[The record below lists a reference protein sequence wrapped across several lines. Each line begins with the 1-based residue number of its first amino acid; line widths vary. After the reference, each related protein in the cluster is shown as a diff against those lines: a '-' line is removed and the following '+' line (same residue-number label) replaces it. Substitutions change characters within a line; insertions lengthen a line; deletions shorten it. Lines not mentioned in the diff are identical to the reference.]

1 MDTIEI
7 ARRLAELGQTEE
19 AQAAYSLVLQEAAE
33 RNPELELEAASYL
46 FFSQGNYQVA
56 YTAFVSLYNR
66 GFYQTELMDLMT
78 QAFYLPNAEDQKK
91 RYARNCAALA
101 KYPYLFREDFPDFEA
116 LPVQFFPFND
126 EGYIPFFKAEHRF
139 GTYVNFND
147 PVIDRYFF
155 RDLDKPV
162 LARDVFSQY
171 QLEYLNDNVRKSEW
185 VGRENHIYLHYTD
198 WTTFCAY
205 LQCLE
210 LRPLLSEKKLV
221 FLMEGEI
228 EQYPID
234 FHTRFGID
242 YAQYPVRPIGIGE
255 VTRMIWHTQLAAHNG
270 GDFFNE
276 IFYGHPNLLSY
287 ESIMFDNIQK
297 AVAEVKANWR
307 RVDWLTPRLRRQL
320 SRMKRPTDK
329 DFLVAL
335 FLDRQDISGSLDHG
349 SRIAPAL
356 FFQPHFSNMIYDIRE
371 SELKGAPMLYSEQY
385 EAIRTS
391 PLFHGFRYIKTFTP
405 MRRIT
410 TSYAASVRFM
420 LDREAQGEEV
430 KVVPDV
436 LAERL
441 VNRSF
446 MVDQWDRL
454 YRDSVLVRFEDGKLN
469 PRATFTALA
478 EFLDLPYTESM
489 TYCSSRK
496 GIDPESLK
504 GNARGFDPATVYR
517 TYDEFANDEE
527 RAFLEYFLR
536 DAYEYYGYDFHYYQG
551 EPVDEAWIEQKI
563 RGFTCLDGYIEKSY
577 QDVVQS
583 KEISFKNGE
592 TPIDVTAV
600 APIPGYQS
608 NRRRIADFLLR
619 GLRFVNKQ
627 GQPLNMMRRLKLDPA
642 LLEQPL
648 YH

>member
-139 GTYVNFND
+139 GAYVNFND

-234 FHTRFGID
+234 FHARFGID

-297 AVAEVKANWR
+297 AVAEVKTNWR

-420 LDREAQGEEV
+420 LDQEVQGEEV

-436 LAERL
+436 LAQRL

-489 TYCSSRK
+489 TYCSSRL
-496 GIDPESLK
+496 GVDPESLA

-551 EPVDEAWIEQKI
+551 EPVDEAWIERKI
-563 RGFTCLDGYIEKSY
+563 QSFTCLDGFIT
-577 QDVVQS
+577 QS
-583 KEISFKNGE
+583 HQKAAQEMAVTFTNGSD
-592 TPIDVTAV
+592 PIDVKV
-600 APIPGYQS
+600 NDPIPGYQN

-627 GQPLNMMRRLKLDPA
+627 GQPLKMMRPLKLDPA

>member
-139 GTYVNFND
+139 GAYVNFND

-234 FHTRFGID
+234 FHARFGID

-287 ESIMFDNIQK
+287 ESIMFDHIQK
-297 AVAEVKANWR
+297 AVAEVKTNWR
-307 RVDWLTPRLRRQL
+307 KLDWLTPRLRRQL
-320 SRMKRPTDK
+320 SQLKHPSEK

-335 FLDRQDISGSLDHG
+335 FLNRQDISGSLDHG
-349 SRIAPAL
+349 SRIVPAL

-385 EAIRTS
+385 EAVRTS
-391 PLFHGFRYIKTFTP
+391 PLFQGFRYIKTFTP

-410 TSYAASVRFM
+410 TSYAASVRYM
-420 LDREAQGEEV
+420 LDREAQGDEA

-436 LAERL
+436 LAQRL

-469 PRATFTALA
+469 PRATFRALA
-478 EFLDLPYTESM
+478 EFLDLPYTQSM

-496 GIDPESLK
+496 GIAPESMK
-504 GNARGFDPATVYR
+504 GNVRGFDPATVYR
-517 TYDEFANDEE
+517 TYDEFANDDE

-600 APIPGYQS
+600 APIAGYQS
-608 NRRRIADFLLR
+608 NRRRIADFLLH